1 MSTPKKISIFL
12 LLPCVA
18 LLVLGGCGGGSAHE
32 PTEVYVL
39 IASNLNLPYWQA
51 AAAGIKQAAA
61 ELQVRYEV
69 VGPETYDPQAQ
80 HENFQ
85 RLMSRQVKPTGIL
98 ISAAAPDL
106 VRADIDAAIAQ
117 GIPVIAIDA
126 DAPSSKRLFFIGTD
140 NYRAGVMAA
149 EVAVKKMQ
157 GKGNVAVFTM
167 PEQANLSQRLRGYQD
182 TFARYPQ
189 IKIVQT
195 VDIKGN
201 PATAFD
207 AAKELVLSAKV
218 KPDAFVCLE
227 AIACAEVADVL
238 NRNQVTE
245 KTVVAM
251 DTAPDTL
258 DWLKKG
264 VISATVSQKPFT
276 MAYVG
281 LKMLDDIHH
290 HKPQSLETN
299 WAQDLSSPIPA
310 FVDTGATLVD
320 QTNVDQFLKS
330 ASASPAK

>member
-1 MSTPKKISIFL
+1 MFTPKRISIFL
-12 LLPCVA
+12 LLPSVA
-18 LLVLGGCGGGSAHE
+18 LLLLAGCGGPAAHS
-32 PTEVYVL
+32 PTEIYVL
-39 IASNLNLPYWQA
+39 IASNLKLPYWQT
-51 AAAGIKQAAA
+51 AAAGFKKAAG
-61 ELQVRYEV
+61 ELQVKYEV
-69 VGPETYDPQAQ
+69 IGPETYDPKVQ
-80 HENFQ
+80 HEDFQ
-85 RLMSRQVKPTGIL
+85 RLLNRQAKPTGIL

-106 VRADIDAAIAQ
+106 VKADIDAAIAQ

-149 EVAVKKMQ
+149 EVAVKRMQ

-167 PEQANLSQRLRGYQD
+167 PEQANLNQRLRGYQD
-182 TFARYPQ
+182 TFASHPQ
-189 IKIVQT
+189 IKIVHT
-195 VDIKGN
+195 MDIKGD

-207 AAKELVLSAKV
+207 AAKELLLSAKV

-238 NRNQVTE
+238 NRNQVTD

-251 DTAPDTL
+251 DTEPDTL
-258 DWLKKG
+258 EWVKKG
-264 VISATVSQKPFT
+264 VISATVAQKPFT

-281 LKMLDDIHH
+281 LKMLDDLHH
-290 HKPQSLETN
+290 HKPQSLDAN

-320 QTNVDQFLKS
+320 QTSVEKFLQLGP
-330 ASASPAK
+330 ASPAK